1 MSCGLMLFKARD
13 GVRLMVGHER
23 GIIKANCFTS
33 RLNCVKSL
41 RLDRVRERG
50 GEREGDNEGRE
61 KCKDI
66 LKFCSL
72 WKQERVLERQRNWR
86 VLNVL
91 REKSECTV

>member
-1 MSCGLMLFKARD
+1 MSCGLMLFKARG

-23 GIIKANCFTS
+23 EIIKANCFTS
-33 RLNCVKSL
+33 RLNCVESL
-41 RLDRVRERG
+41 WLDKERER
-50 GEREGDNEGRE
+50 ERERDKEGRE

-72 WKQERVLERQRNWR
+72 WKQERVLERQRKLR

>member
-1 MSCGLMLFKARD
+1 MSCGLMLFKARG

-41 RLDRVRERG
+41 WLDK
-50 GEREGDNEGRE
+50 EREKERDKEGRE
-61 KCKDI
+61 KCRDI

-72 WKQERVLERQRNWR
+72 WKQERVLERQRKWR

-91 REKSECTV
+91 GEKSECTV